1 MTMKD
6 NGPATLLTGGQI
18 VDGGGTPG
26 WTGDVLL
33 VGERIESVAAPG
45 QTPPQMLADL
55 RAAGGVEE
63 IDCAGMVV
71 APGFIDVHTHDD
83 AAAIE
88 KPDMLPKL
96 SQGVTTVIVGNCGIS
111 LAPVVTDTPLAP
123 LSLLGRGQF
132 RHATMRAYA
141 DAVNAARCGVNVA
154 ALLGH
159 TALRMRHVAALDRAA
174 DASERAAMAA
184 DMQEAM
190 DAGALGLSSG
200 VFYEEA
206 YAADLDELVAVASV
220 AARNGGVYAT
230 HIRDELAG
238 ILPAL
243 QEAAL
248 TARQSGLPL
257 VISHHKCAGPDNWGR
272 TRETLP
278 LIEQLARGQEIGMD
292 VYPYTAGSTVL
303 REDLVDGIIDV
314 LITGSEP
321 HPEMG
326 GRYLADIAKEW
337 GVSQQGAAVRL
348 KPGNACYFQMRED
361 DVQRVIAHPLSMI
374 GSDGLP
380 HDERPH
386 PRLWGAFP
394 RVLASYWREKG
405 LLRLEEAIHKMTGM
419 SAARFRIG
427 GRGLLK
433 AGYMADLVVFDPL
446 RVKDGATFEQPRQF
460 SEGIERVWVN
470 GALSYTASGRATG
483 ARAGRFVVR
492 ASSSGAT

>member
-1 MTMKD
+1 MAQA
-6 NGPATLLTGGQI
+6 PEQATLLQGGLV
-18 VDGGGTPG
+18 VDGSGTPG
-26 WTGDVLL
+26 RVADVLL
-33 VGERIESVAAPG
+33 VGERIAGIGGPG
-45 QTPPQMLADL
+45 TLPGHALE
-55 RAAGGVEE
+55 V
-63 IDCAGMVV
+63 IDCRGKVV

-88 KPDMLPKL
+88 KADMLPKL

-111 LAPVVTDTPLAP
+111 LAPVVSDAPAAP
-123 LSLLGRGQF
+123 LSLLGNGQF
-132 RHATMRAYA
+132 RHATMREYA
-141 DAVNAARCGVNVA
+141 AAVDAARPGVNVA

-159 TALRMRHVAALDRAA
+159 TALRMRHMPVLDRAA
-174 DASERAAMAA
+174 NEAERAAMAA

-200 VFYEEA
+200 IFYEEA
-206 YAADLDELVAVASV
+206 YAADVPELVAVASV

-257 VISHHKCAGPDNWGR
+257 VISHHKCAGPANWGR

-278 LIEQLARGQEIGMD
+278 LIEQLAQGQELAMD

-303 REDLVDGIIDV
+303 REDLVDGVIDI
-314 LITGSEP
+314 LITGSQP

-326 GRYLADIAKEW
+326 GRYLKDIAAEW
-337 GVSQQGAAVRL
+337 GVSQQDAARRL

-361 DVQRVIAHPLSMI
+361 DVQRVITHPLSMI

-394 RVLASYWREKG
+394 RVLANYWRDKG
-405 LLRLEEAIHKMTGM
+405 VLQLEQAIHKMSGM

-427 GRGLLK
+427 ERGLLRE
-433 AGYMADLVVFDPL
+433 GFMADVVVFDPQTV
-446 RVKDGATFEQPRQF
+446 RDGATFEEPRRF

-470 GALSYTASGRATG
+470 GALSYTAEGRATG
-483 ARAGRFVVR
+483 ARAGRFVR
-492 ASSSGAT
+492 RRKEPLN

>member
-1 MTMKD
+1 MKD
-6 NGPATLLTGGQI
+6 KATATLLKSGQI

-26 WTGDVLL
+26 WAGDVLL
-33 VGERIESVAAPG
+33 VGERIASVAPPG
-45 QTPPQMLADL
+45 QTSPQLLADL

-63 IDCAGMVV
+63 IDCTGMVV

-111 LAPVVTDTPLAP
+111 LAPVVTNAPPAP

-132 RHATMRAYA
+132 LHATMRSYA
-141 DAVNAARCGVNVA
+141 DAVNAARPGVNVA
-154 ALLGH
+154 ALIGH
-159 TALRMRHVAALDRAA
+159 TALRMRHLASIDRAA
-174 DASERAAMAA
+174 NEREREAMAA

-248 TARQSGLPL
+248 TARRSGLPL

-278 LIEQLARGQEIGMD
+278 LIEELARGQEIGMD

-314 LITGSEP
+314 LVTGSEP

-326 GRYLADIAKEW
+326 GRYLADIATTW
-337 GVSQQGAAVRL
+337 GVSQQEAAVRL

-361 DVQRVIAHPLSMI
+361 DVQRVITHPLSMI

-427 GRGLLK
+427 ERGLIK
-433 AGYMADLVVFDPL
+433 AGFMADVVVFDPL
-446 RVKDGATFEQPRQF
+446 RVKDAATFEQPRQF

-470 GALSYTASGRATG
+470 GALSYTAAGRATG

-492 ASSSGAT
+492 APSAGASG

>member
-1 MTMKD
+1 MKQD
-6 NGPATLLTGGQI
+6 FDRPTLLKGGTL
-18 VDGGGTPG
+18 VDGSDSPG
-26 WTGDVLL
+26 WKADVLL
-33 VGERIESVAAPG
+33 AGERIASIAAPG
-45 QTPPQMLADL
+45 QTPPALLAGL
-55 RAAGGVEE
+55 RLQGPVLE
-63 IDCAGMVV
+63 IDCGGMVV

-88 KPDMLPKL
+88 KADMLPKI

-111 LAPVVTDTPLAP
+111 LAPVVTDSPRAP
-123 LSLLGRGQF
+123 LSLLGRHQF

-141 DAVNAARCGVNVA
+141 DAVNAARPAVNVA

-159 TALRMRHVAALDRAA
+159 TALRMRHMAVLDRAA
-174 DASERAAMAA
+174 NEAERAAMAA

-206 YAADLDELVAVASV
+206 YAADVEELVAVASV

-230 HIRDELAG
+230 HVRDELAG

-257 VISHHKCAGPDNWGR
+257 VISHHKCAGPANWGR

-278 LIEQLARGQEIGMD
+278 LIEALARGQEIGMD

-303 REDLVDGIIDV
+303 REDLVDGIIDI
-314 LITGSEP
+314 LITGSQA

-326 GRYLADIAKEW
+326 GRYLADIAAEW
-337 GVSQQGAAVRL
+337 GVSQQDAALRL

-361 DVQRVIAHPLSMI
+361 DVQRVMAHPLSMI

-394 RVLASYWREKG
+394 RVLASYWRDKG
-405 LLRLEEAIHKMTGM
+405 LLRLEEAVHKMTGL

-427 GRGLLK
+427 ERGLLK
-433 AGYMADLVVFDPL
+433 AGYMADVVVFDPL
-446 RVKDGATFEQPRQF
+446 RVKDGATFEHPRAF
-460 SEGIERVWVN
+460 SEGIEHVWVN
-470 GALSYTASGRATG
+470 GVLSYTAEGRATG
-483 ARAGRFVVR
+483 ARAGRFVTR
-492 ASSSGAT
+492 AAPPG

>member
-1 MTMKD
+1 MER
-6 NGPATLLTGGQI
+6 ATLLTGGLI
-18 VDGGGTPG
+18 VDGSGRPG
-26 WTGDVLL
+26 WQGDVLL
-33 VGERIESVAAPG
+33 VGERISSVAAPG
-45 QTPPQMLADL
+45 ATPAALLAQC
-55 RAAGGVEE
+55 AVEA
-63 IDCAGMVV
+63 IDCAGKVV

-88 KPDMLPKL
+88 KADMLPKL

-111 LAPVVTDTPLAP
+111 LAPVVTDAPEAP

-132 RHATMRAYA
+132 RHATMHDYA
-141 DAVNAARCGVNVA
+141 AAVDAARPGVNVA

-159 TALRMRHVAALDRAA
+159 TALRMRHMPVLDRAA
-174 DASERAAMAA
+174 NEAERAAMAA

-206 YAADLDELVAVASV
+206 FAADVDELVAVASV

-238 ILPAL
+238 IVPAL

-278 LIEQLARGQEIGMD
+278 LIEALAKGQEIGMD

-303 REDLVDGIIDV
+303 REDLVDGVIDI
-314 LITGSEP
+314 LITGSQT
-321 HPEMG
+321 HPAMG
-326 GRYLADIAKEW
+326 GRYLADIAAEW
-337 GVSQQGAAVRL
+337 GVSQQEAAVRL
-348 KPGNACYFQMRED
+348 KPGNACYFQMHED

-394 RVLASYWREKG
+394 RVLACYWREKG
-405 LLRLEEAIHKMTGM
+405 VLQLEEAIHKMTGL
-419 SAARFRIG
+419 SASRFHIAER
-427 GRGLLK
+427 GRLEVGF
-433 AGYMADLVVFDPL
+433 MADVVVFDPL
-446 RVKDGATFEQPRQF
+446 RVKDGATFEAPRQL

-470 GALSYTASGRATG
+470 GVLSYTEGARATG
-483 ARAGRFVVR
+483 ERAGRFVRR
-492 ASSSGAT
+492 AEVPLAQSY

>member
-1 MTMKD
+1 MMTQD
-6 NGPATLLTGGQI
+6 IGHSTLLKGGKI
-18 VDGGGTPG
+18 VDGSDSPG
-26 WTGDVLL
+26 WLGDVLL
-33 VGERIESVAAPG
+33 AGERIVSVAPPG
-45 QTPPQMLADL
+45 ETSPELLATL
-55 RAAGGVEE
+55 HAHGVVEE
-63 IDCAGMVV
+63 IDCSNMVI

-88 KPDMLPKL
+88 KADMLPKL

-111 LAPVVTDTPLAP
+111 LAPVVTGEPLAP
-123 LSLLGRGQF
+123 LSLLGREQF
-132 RHATMRAYA
+132 RHGTMHAYA
-141 DAVNAARCGVNVA
+141 DAVNAARPGVNVA

-159 TALRMRHVAALDRAA
+159 TALRMRHMASLDRAA
-174 DASERAAMAA
+174 NESERAAMAA
-184 DMQEAM
+184 SMQEAM
-190 DAGALGLSSG
+190 DAGALGISSG

-278 LIEQLARGQEIGMD
+278 LIEQLARNQEIGMD

-314 LITGSEP
+314 LITGSVT

-326 GRYLADIAKEW
+326 GRYLADIASEW
-337 GVSQQGAAVRL
+337 GVSQHEAAVRL

-361 DVQRVIAHPLSMI
+361 DVQRVITHPLSMI

-405 LLRLEEAIHKMTGM
+405 LLRLEQAIHKMTGM

-427 GRGLLK
+427 ERGLL
-433 AGYMADLVVFDPL
+433 
-446 RVKDGATFEQPRQF
+446 
-460 SEGIERVWVN
+460 
-470 GALSYTASGRATG
+470 
-483 ARAGRFVVR
+483 
-492 ASSSGAT
+492 